1 METYFESL
9 TGPKELIWIEAR
21 DHFFTGALDELEE
34 AVFRVG
40 LATPAIPGE

>member
-1 METYFESL
+1 MEAYFAGL

-21 DHFFTGALDELEE
+21 DHFFTGGLDEFEE

-40 LATPAIPGE
+40 SGISVPPS